1 MSARFG
7 WRPFAILVAVQ
18 MRGELTLGSSAM
30 TLRDAQQIAHG
41 LIQGYIGPDIESLTC
56 RASTARSRRRF
67 KRLTD
72 KAGTIACPKAKYR
85 DADNR
90 VSRRDLNRPEQPAMI
105 GSKRAG
111 ARATRSLAVITKT
124 DILGVVK

>member
-1 MSARFG
+1 
-7 WRPFAILVAVQ
+7 
-18 MRGELTLGSSAM
+18 M

-41 LIQGYIGPDIESLTC
+41 LIQGYIGPDHRVIDMSSFYSALVQ
-56 RASTARSRRRF
+56 A
-67 KRLTD
+67 LTD
-72 KAGTIACPKAKYR
+72 KAGTIERPKAKYR

-111 ARATRSLAVITKT
+111 ARATRSLAVITET
-124 DILGVVK
+124 DIVGVVK